1 MKMLKFRSPIRTKFL
16 LLRNPS
22 LITTNFMLTI
32 LLTYPPIF
40 TIISILIHVDLLT
53 FTLDCR
59 YFTYWI
65 SCTSPFWFFWLFLL
79 HTDLGVWGIELIF
92 TGFLFLGFFLFVWL
106 GWFAVDWGYLC
117 FYSLSYSS
125 KLLFFIIL
133 VIIVGF
139 FLFSVLDFID
149 ELDTSEFPHP
159 WRRLN
164 RSIFQIN
171 INLLSFT
178 LNISLPLPRFPH
190 LHLLPLLMILRRI
203 KMKSLRNNTIKTMNP
218 LLPILFLFLLILTV
232 ITRINI
238 ILFIK
243 IHNITHLDMRC
254 RCVHFVLLLGLG
266 WSHMLENLSWRH
278 C

>member
-1 MKMLKFRSPIRTKFL
+1 M
-16 LLRNPS
+16 
-22 LITTNFMLTI
+22 
-32 LLTYPPIF
+32 
-40 TIISILIHVDLLT
+40 
-53 FTLDCR
+53 
-59 YFTYWI
+59 
-65 SCTSPFWFFWLFLL
+65 
-79 HTDLGVWGIELIF
+79 IF

-106 GWFAVDWGYLC
+106 GWLAVDWGYLC

-149 ELDTSEFPHP
+149 ELDSSEFPHP

-178 LNISLPLPRFPH
+178 FNISLPLPRFPH
-190 LHLLPLLMILRRI
+190 LHLLSLLMILRRI